1 MKGFVIYP
9 THIIEENKS
18 YVCLFGR
25 LENGDSFL
33 TINKFKPYFYIKKG
47 DLEEAFN
54 YGDFEYEETD
64 MKTFDGKSATKI
76 ILNTPSDVPKLRN
89 KLEENEITCYEADIK
104 FAYRFM
110 MDNGIQGSLEINGEY
125 ETGQKVDR
133 IYRNSEIKPVE
144 YSPNNLKVLSFD
156 IESSKGNEDD
166 LLYCIGLICDNTKKV
181 FINSKEKVDGAV
193 SCKDEEEVIE
203 KFVNEIIELDPDVIT
218 GWNVIDFDF
227 DYLLKKCKKLKI
239 NFAIGRDDSLPK
251 LKLEESFF
259 RDSKIDVGGRQV
271 LDALGLMKISFIK
284 VPDYKLD
291 TVANSILGDRKL
303 IQSHGSEKYKEIDE
317 AFSKNKKKLVEYNL
331 KDAEL
336 VLRII
341 EKTKILELTIKR
353 SLLTGMPLDRVNAS
367 IASLDSLY
375 IREANKK
382 NLVCP
387 SGNFTVK
394 EEGIKGGYVRESE
407 PGIYDYI
414 LVLDFKSL
422 YPSMMRTFNIDP
434 YSM

>member
-144 YSPNNLKVLSFD
+144 YSQNNLKVLSFD

-239 NFAIGRDDSLPK
+239 NFAIGRDDSLP
-251 LKLEESFF
+251 
-259 RDSKIDVGGRQV
+259 
-271 LDALGLMKISFIK
+271 
-284 VPDYKLD
+284 
-291 TVANSILGDRKL
+291 
-303 IQSHGSEKYKEIDE
+303 
-317 AFSKNKKKLVEYNL
+317 
-331 KDAEL
+331 
-336 VLRII
+336 
-341 EKTKILELTIKR
+341 
-353 SLLTGMPLDRVNAS
+353 
-367 IASLDSLY
+367 
-375 IREANKK
+375 
-382 NLVCP
+382 
-387 SGNFTVK
+387 
-394 EEGIKGGYVRESE
+394 
-407 PGIYDYI
+407 
-414 LVLDFKSL
+414 
-422 YPSMMRTFNIDP
+422 
-434 YSM
+434 